1 MDREIEEANPVEDN
15 HHEHD
20 HVPMVYEPPIEET
33 VGDEQDETN
42 NPAPTETAHGSQ
54 IIPQNNS
61 LPPSSSMTDCL

>member
-33 VGDEQDETN
+33 VGDEQDERN
-42 NPAPTETAHGSQ
+42 LIVPMP
-54 IIPQNNS
+54 
-61 LPPSSSMTDCL
+61 L